1 MGTRKKFR
9 KGMRYLIYKIFTK
22 LFLIAYN
29 YNDSL
34 LKKFIVNEINSNALD
49 CSKTYNHYRK
59 KYKLD
64 KDFRFNG
71 MFILLYGE
79 GEILAG
85 AKSYIGDY
93 STVYA
98 HEGRKIKMGK
108 DVRISHNVRI
118 YTHSSV
124 ADQDF
129 SKLPIKEKVGDVIID
144 DYAWIGANVF
154 INPGVRIGKNAVV
167 GANSV
172 VTKDIPDN
180 TIYGGVPAKLI
191 KNKTIS

>member
-1 MGTRKKFR
+1 
-9 KGMRYLIYKIFTK
+9 

-29 YNDSL
+29 YNNSL
-34 LKKFIVNEINSNALD
+34 LKEFLINEINCNALD
-49 CSKTYNHYRK
+49 FSRSYNHYRK
-59 KYKLD
+59 KFNLQQTFK
-64 KDFRFNG
+64 FNG
-71 MFILLYGE
+71 MFILFYGD
-79 GEILAG
+79 GEIRTG
-85 AKSYIGDY
+85 ENSYVGDY

-98 HEGRKIKMGK
+98 HIGHKVVIGNN
-108 DVRISHNVRI
+108 VRISHNVRI
-118 YTHSSV
+118 YTHSTL

-129 SKLPIKEKVGDVIID
+129 SKKPLLEKTGDVIID

-154 INPGVRIGKNAVV
+154 INPGVRIGRNAVV

-191 KNKTIS
+191 KNKTI

>member
-1 MGTRKKFR
+1 
-9 KGMRYLIYKIFTK
+9 MRYLIYKIFTR
-22 LFLIAYN
+22 LFLVAYN
-29 YNDSL
+29 YKDSL
-34 LKKFIVNEINSNALD
+34 LKAFIVNEINSNAID
-49 CSKTYNHYRK
+49 GTKTYNYYRR

-79 GEILAG
+79 GEICAG
-85 AKSYIGDY
+85 ANSYIGDY
-93 STVYA
+93 STAYA
-98 HEGRKIKMGK
+98 HKGNKIAIGR

-118 YTHSSV
+118 YTHSTI

-129 SKLPIKEKVGDVIID
+129 SKQPVKEKTGDVIID
-144 DYAWIGANVF
+144 DYAWVGANVF